1 MLGAASHRPVPSGP
15 AVPSGPMSRRR
26 RVLSH
31 CRSRPAPFWKA
42 KQQQTF
48 NQALPPP
55 EYPSLGNQS
64 RYTRLFLT
72 TSLAGATNWS
82 RAECRFMR
90 KWATKSRMLTVE
102 FDAAANIGA
111 SGAYRVSRRESQEE
125 LRNMCIRVNA
135 AHLRKAEQL
144 RHPEA
149 SGRVA
154 FVLLRL
160 FILPPGP
167 AWPLSPSPVKTA
179 LPVSGDLGAKS
190 DGRLF
195 VLPFALSAAR
205 QSAMP
210 RPPRV
215 TFAPL
220 W

>member
-1 MLGAASHRPVPSGP
+1 MGRSTCRGGAGGGCGPCRGPRATALSPPDPQCQADPCHGDGAFSVIVGVARRLFGRQSG
-15 AVPSGPMSRRR
+15 SRH
-26 RVLSH
+26 S
-31 CRSRPAPFWKA
+31 
-42 KQQQTF
+42 TF

-111 SGAYRVSRRESQEE
+111 SGVYRMSRRESQEE
-125 LRNMCIRVNA
+125 LRNMCTRVNA

-149 SGRVA
+149 SVRVS

-167 AWPLSPSPVKTA
+167 AWPLSPSPRGNCPA
-179 LPVSGDLGAKS
+179 
-190 DGRLF
+190 RL
-195 VLPFALSAAR
+195 R
-205 QSAMP
+205 
-210 RPPRV
+210 
-215 TFAPL
+215 
-220 W
+220 

>member
-1 MLGAASHRPVPSGP
+1 MLGAASHRPVPTGP

-111 SGAYRVSRRESQEE
+111 PGAYRVSRRESQEE
-125 LRNMCIRVNA
+125 LRNMCIRVIA

-149 SGRVA
+149 SVRVT

-167 AWPLSPSPVKTA
+167 AWPLSPSPCGNCPA
-179 LPVSGDLGAKS
+179 SL
-190 DGRLF
+190 R
-195 VLPFALSAAR
+195 
-205 QSAMP
+205 
-210 RPPRV
+210 
-215 TFAPL
+215 
-220 W
+220 

>member
-1 MLGAASHRPVPSGP
+1 MPGAASHRPVPTGP

-82 RAECRFMR
+82 RAACRFMR

-102 FDAAANIGA
+102 FDAVANIGA
-111 SGAYRVSRRESQEE
+111 SGVYRMSRRVPRGTEE
-125 LRNMCIRVNA
+125 YV
-135 AHLRKAEQL
+135 H
-144 RHPEA
+144 
-149 SGRVA
+149 SGERSSSPQSRTA
-154 FVLLRL
+154 
-160 FILPPGP
+160 PAPGSFRPCDFCSP
-167 AWPLSPSPVKTA
+167 APIYSSARSSLAPLSV
-179 LPVSGDLGAKS
+179 
-190 DGRLF
+190 
-195 VLPFALSAAR
+195 
-205 QSAMP
+205 
-210 RPPRV
+210 PP
-215 TFAPL
+215 
-220 W
+220 

>member
-1 MLGAASHRPVPSGP
+1 MLGAASHRPVPTGP

-82 RAECRFMR
+82 RAACRFMR

-149 SGRVA
+149 SVRPCEFCSPAPIYSSARSSLAPLSVPLWKLPCQSPVTSEPNPMVA
-154 FVLLRL
+154 F
-160 FILPPGP
+160 
-167 AWPLSPSPVKTA
+167 
-179 LPVSGDLGAKS
+179 
-190 DGRLF
+190 
-195 VLPFALSAAR
+195 
-205 QSAMP
+205 
-210 RPPRV
+210 
-215 TFAPL
+215 
-220 W
+220 